1 MLFAGHLK
9 QPPPGSFFSPQAIQD
24 AAESLQD
31 SRLLKALKVQEK
43 RAAKMERENGPREE
57 NETIPIDLPTL
68 YEIQRIIEGD
78 PARFQVLD
86 IGRRAGKTYLG
97 VHRALKRASKGQ
109 LVGWFSPT
117 YKYLVEAWRD
127 LKRPVVGIAHI
138 NNTERRIE
146 FANGGVIEAW
156 SMTDPDAG
164 RSRKYH
170 QAIVDEAAKAPH
182 LKVAWEESIR
192 PTLTDYRGDAL
203 FLSTPKGLN
212 YFYDLYQR
220 GQDPL
225 ANPDWQSWKL
235 PSSVN
240 PFLDPEEIEAARAE
254 LPELVF
260 KQEYLAE
267 FLSGEGAVF
276 RNVDA
281 CLLSEETT
289 PAEHKGHI
297 IVGGLDWAK
306 LHDFTVISLLC
317 IHCERE
323 VFLDR
328 FNKIGWD
335 FQRER
340 ILASLLKWGVEHV
353 IVETNS
359 IGSPNLEALR
369 DAAPESIAL
378 AGFETTVKSKGGL
391 IQSLAL
397 AFEKEMVQWLADPVA
412 RHELVAYEATVTETG
427 YTKYGAPEG
436 QWDDTVIARALAWK
450 AARHRIPREL
460 TEDERQEA
468 ALPLALRRE
477 HLDTVPPSFNRDF
490 KEMIRNFRIEE
501 HKKQQGNDHWSS
513 DVMSAKDD
521 VWRNGYGE

>member
-1 MLFAGHLK
+1 MDLQTIAEPYLTALRAVHRVDD
-9 QPPPGSFFSPQAIQD
+9 GSLD
-24 AAESLQD
+24 
-31 SRLLKALKVQEK
+31 
-43 RAAKMERENGPREE
+43 
-57 NETIPIDLPTL
+57 IDLPSL
-68 YEIQRIIEGD
+68 YPVQRDIEANR
-78 PARFQVLD
+78 ARFQVLD

-97 VHRALKRASKGQ
+97 VHRALKRAKRGQ

-127 LKRPVVGIAHI
+127 LARPVKNIAHI

-170 QAIVDEAAKAPH
+170 QAIIDEAAKAPH

-220 GQDPL
+220 GQDAL
-225 ANPDWQSWKL
+225 ANPDWKSWQL

-240 PFLDPEEIEAARAE
+240 PFLDPAEIEAAQLE
-254 LPELVF
+254 LPDLVF

-281 CLLSEETT
+281 CLLSDPTT
-289 PAEHKGHI
+289 PAEHKGHE

-306 LHDFTVISLLC
+306 LHDFTVLSLVC

-323 VFLDR
+323 VYLDR

-340 ILASLLKWGVEHV
+340 VLAALLKWGATYGL
-353 IVETNS
+353 VETNS

-378 AGFETTVKSKGGL
+378 AGFETTAKSKGQL

-397 AFEKEMVQWLADPVA
+397 AFEKEMLQWLPDPVA
-412 RHELVAYEATVTETG
+412 RHELIAYEATVTDTG
-427 YTKYGAPEG
+427 FTRYGAPEG

-450 AARHRIPREL
+450 AARYRIPREL
-460 TEDERQEA
+460 SEDEKAEA
-468 ALPLALRRE
+468 SLHPALRRE
-477 HLDTVPPSFNRDF
+477 HLDKIEPSFQRDF
-490 KEMIRNFRIEE
+490 KEMIRDFRLAER
-501 HKKQQGNDHWSS
+501 KKQQGNDHWSS
-513 DVMSAKDD
+513 DVMSPKDD